1 MNMKLKA
8 AGGATVLALLLGA
21 CGAPEDEGG
30 TPTPPAATEAP
41 TATEAPVEPTPH
53 LDPPAPYTEPETT
66 EDPWG
71 GIFTDEELDS
81 LFLEGVREEPSTP
94 AVRATDDATLLKY
107 GRSVCPAIEAGA
119 TFADFDFPGLDPY
132 LDAPIVAGAA
142 VGTYCPDLIE
152 AAVGGDLDAVLND
165 YLEA

>member
-1 MNMKLKA
+1 MKHTAHARAVLQHEGRGA
-8 AGGATVLALLLGA
+8 EHAQGGGVAQLPAQRGAQPGVVLTV
-21 CGAPEDEGG
+21 GG
-30 TPTPPAATEAP
+30 RRQ
-41 TATEAPVEPTPH
+41 
-53 LDPPAPYTEPETT
+53 L
-66 EDPWG
+66 
-71 GIFTDEELDS
+71 
-81 LFLEGVREEPSTP
+81 LEGVREEPSTP
-94 AVRATDDATLLKY
+94 AVRATDDATLLEY

-152 AAVGGDLDAVLND
+152 AAVGGDLDAVLDD

>member
-1 MNMKLKA
+1 MKKLKMTAA

-21 CGAPEDEGG
+21 CGAPEGESG

-41 TATEAPVEPTPH
+41 TATETPTAPQEPH
-53 LDPPAPYTEPETT
+53 LDPPAPYTQPETT

-71 GIFTDEELDS
+71 GIFTDEELDA
-81 LFLEGVREEPSTP
+81 LFLEGVREDPSTP
-94 AVRATDDATLLKY
+94 AVRATDDATLLEY

-119 TFADFDFPGLDPY
+119 TFADFNFPDLDPY

-142 VGTYCPDLIE
+142 VGTFCPDLLE
-152 AAVGGDLDAVLND
+152 AAMGEAGD
-165 YLEA
+165 YYTEA